1 MKHILRIIAAILIG
15 SGTLTATADDFTLDW
30 STIDSGGVMNAT
42 GDGFTLSGTIGQPD
56 AMTVAMTGGGFTLV
70 GGFWALPSG
79 PEPVL
84 GDLDC
89 DGDVDFDDI
98 SPFVLALSGQAGYEA
113 QFPDCHWLNADCDED
128 GDVDFDDISPF
139 VSLIGG

>member
-1 MKHILRIIAAILIG
+1 MLRKLANWCVLPVLLI
-15 SGTLTATADDFTLDW
+15 SSTATADEY
-30 STIDSGGVMNAT
+30 SIPRYTIDGGSGRCAEGTLV
-42 GDGFTLSGTIGQPD
+42 LSGTIGQPD
-56 AMTVAMTGGGFTLV
+56 AVTVAMTGGGFTLV

-139 VSLIGG
+139 VAILAG